1 MPIILEFD
9 SAYDVLRVAATDR
22 LALGELFQAMEQIA
36 NGVHYP
42 PTVTTIWDLRAL
54 DFANID
60 SQAVRKISAI
70 LAEFP
75 ARKNAR
81 IAYVVASQLGYG
93 MMRMLQNL
101 TETADTSQVFYDYAK
116 ADQWISAAPPQLADS
131 PQELDPSAHCQFARA
146 IKETDRL
153 AI

>member
-1 MPIILEFD
+1 MPIIFEFD
-9 SAYDVLRVAATDR
+9 SASGVLRVAATDR

-42 PTVTTIWDLRAL
+42 PTVTTIWDLRSL

-60 SQAVRKISAI
+60 SQTTKKISAI

-75 ARKNAR
+75 ARKNAK
-81 IAYVVASQLGYG
+81 IAYVVADQLGYG

-101 TETADTSQVFYDYAK
+101 TDTADTSQVFYDYAK
-116 ADQWISAAPPQLADS
+116 ADQWISAEPIQLADS
-131 PQELDPSAHCQFARA
+131 PQKLDPSAHPRFAGA